1 MNPPVL
7 TDICL
12 ITRDL
17 NAGIDFYTKKLGFQL
32 SSQMPGFAD
41 FVGHGVVLALWDA
54 HKLRETTNVPGQI
67 EEPSGRGVMM
77 AVEVASPLEIDKIYE
92 NLLARGVE
100 FYGPPK
106 NYPWNARAIYFGR
119 SEEHTS

>member
-1 MNPPVL
+1 MNQPVL

-32 SSQMPGFAD
+32 SSQMTGFAD

-54 HKLRETTNVPGQI
+54 HKLRETTNVP
-67 EEPSGRGVMM
+67 
-77 AVEVASPLEIDKIYE
+77 
-92 NLLARGVE
+92 
-100 FYGPPK
+100 
-106 NYPWNARAIYFGR
+106 
-119 SEEHTS
+119 